1 MRNLTGSKRFRKYKK
16 DYEVFIIPNLYVY
29 EISNEN
35 KKLSHLVLSHEVD
48 KINRHQNT

>member
-1 MRNLTGSKRFRKYKK
+1 MKS
-16 DYEVFIIPNLYVY
+16 FIL
-29 EISNEN
+29 SNEN